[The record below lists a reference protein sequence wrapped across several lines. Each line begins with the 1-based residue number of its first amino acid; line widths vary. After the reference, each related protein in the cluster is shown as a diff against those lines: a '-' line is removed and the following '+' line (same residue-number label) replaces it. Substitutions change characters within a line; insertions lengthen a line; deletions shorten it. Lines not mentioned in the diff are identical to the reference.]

1 MSRPRKKIPRVPQ
14 PGDTPLI
21 PVGTTASI
29 PRGNPTLQEL
39 QKPLT
44 EQEETFA
51 RLFTL
56 YGNATRAY
64 IEAAQYEGPRH
75 IARAQAWGLTNKPH
89 IRARIREYE
98 STAAA
103 ATVIDYAAIL
113 EHDRAIVEGYKHAD
127 QVTQYLHQCCRYCYG
142 KEHRYQWIDF
152 EEYLGALGKTEDLNV
167 RRVEFGQRSL
177 PMPSDAGGYGYDSNA
192 EPNLFCPRCEGR
204 GHQVAVIAD
213 TTKLEGPARAI
224 VKGIKVT
231 STGTEVL
238 FHDIDK
244 AKERLLRAGGYF
256 GDDAASVARGAAAGA
271 AVGAAAATV
280 AAAQRAKDM
289 TLDEAQRLYQE
300 LA

>member
-1 MSRPRKKIPRVPQ
+1 MSRPRKPKPVVRLE
-14 PGDTPLI
+14 GDTPLI
-21 PVGTTASI
+21 PVGTTASTFTT
-29 PRGNPTLQEL
+29 PPTLQEL
-39 QKPLT
+39 SVPLT
-44 EQEETFA
+44 PIEETFC
-51 RLFTL
+51 RLFVL
-56 YGNATRAY
+56 YNNATRAY
-64 IEAAQYEGPRH
+64 VEATQFEGPRH
-75 IARAQAWGLTNKPH
+75 IARTHAWGMTNKPNV
-89 IRARIREYE
+89 RMRVRQYE

-127 QVTQYLHQCCRYCYG
+127 QVTQYIHQCCRYCYG
-142 KEHRYQWIDF
+142 KDHRYQWIDF
-152 EEYLGALGKTEDLNV
+152 EEYLGALGKTEELNV
-167 RRVEFGQRSL
+167 RRAEFNQRLL
-177 PMPSDAGGYGYDSNA
+177 PMPSDVGGYGFSAQA

-204 GHQVAVIAD
+204 GNQVAVIAD

-244 AKERLLRAGGYF
+244 AKERLLRAGGIL

-271 AVGAAAATV
+271 AAGASAAIT
-280 AAAQRAKDM
+280 AAKRAETM
-289 TLDEAQRLYQE
+289 TLDEVQRLYQE